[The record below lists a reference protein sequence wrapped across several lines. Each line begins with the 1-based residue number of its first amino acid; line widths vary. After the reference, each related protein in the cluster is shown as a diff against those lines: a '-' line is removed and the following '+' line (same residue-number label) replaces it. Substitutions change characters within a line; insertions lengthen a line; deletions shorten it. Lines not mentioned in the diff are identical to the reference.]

1 MANKFTDNKG
11 ISRLWYKGKKEE
23 EEKKK
28 PRTAAAQRKANRKSA
43 TEKRKTE
50 RGKRIAAKSWKNTVD
65 EFVTTTNRR
74 GRKVKVRNPNYKKP
88 ETSNPNYGKDGEHE
102 KWNKKEAEA
111 AKKRPGPMT
120 KNPDKAFFSPALGR
134 YVTASQIKA
143 QAAEDRKQMLA
154 NQDKEKKHKE
164 LEKGLQKDTPDTSK
178 GKKEPTWEGK
188 DSGRPRPGS
197 AGARIQEKLK
207 KGGWTQAELDAKT
220 RRAKELREAK
230 KNKSKRKISSSVP
243 VNKKK
248 GTRKPDDD

>member
-28 PRTAAAQRKANRKSA
+28 PRTAAAQRKSNRKSA

-50 RGKRIAAKSWKNTVD
+50 RGKKIAAKSWKNTVD

-74 GRKVKVRNPNYKKP
+74 GRKVKTKNPDYKKP
-88 ETSNPNYGKDGEHE
+88 ETSNPNYGKDGKHE

-120 KNPDKAFFSPALGR
+120 KNPDKAFFSPSLSR
-134 YVTASQIKA
+134 NVTASQIRA
-143 QAAEDRKQMLA
+143 LAAEDRKKMLA
-154 NQDKEKKHKE
+154 KQEREKKHKE
-164 LEKGLQKDTPDTSK
+164 LEKGLQKETKDTSK
-178 GKKEPTWEGK
+178 GTKPEPTNEQK
-188 DSGRPRPGS
+188 ITKLEK
-197 AGARIQEKLK
+197 RIERGGMMMQRGQMKRRLEKQIRDL
-207 KGGWTQAELDAKT
+207 
-220 RRAKELREAK
+220 K
-230 KNKSKRKISSSVP
+230 KNKSNRKISSSVP